1 MSLPPFRKVDFV
13 ETRVNVER
21 RDDGSIVLENPHP
34 MGDPAANVIEPLKK
48 WAAEAPDRVWLAKR
62 RAPEPGQEF
71 GEWETVTYAQAYD
84 RVRRIAQALI
94 DRGVGPCKPLMILSG
109 NSLEHAMM
117 TYGAMATGAAAVPV
131 SPSYSLISSDYAKL
145 RYVFELIEPQAI
157 FVQDGVMF
165 EKAMGAL
172 DVENLSL
179 IHAENPGPAFHGS
192 TSYEDLLK
200 TEPTDAVDAAY
211 EALDYDTVAKY
222 LFTSG
227 STGMPKAVITTHR
240 MMCVNAVMATKL
252 IQEGPDDPPPTLV
265 NWLPWNH
272 VFGGNAVLNNLLT
285 AGGTL
290 YIDGGRP
297 VAGQFAETVQN
308 LREVAP
314 TTYTN
319 VPAAYVMLIEE
330 LERDDVLAKNF
341 FSQLRS
347 MGYGGAALNQ
357 DLAERMQA
365 VAIRITGE
373 RILFTSGYGATET
386 APTIMNTHWETER
399 MGLLGL
405 PLPGVQ
411 IKLVPAGLKMEV
423 RVKGDCITPGYYKNP
438 EKTADAFDEE
448 GFYKLGDAAK
458 FVDEDDPKQGIVFDG
473 RVVEDFKLSSGTWV
487 NAGRMRVQ
495 AVEAGGG
502 LINDC
507 LVAGLDEPYVG
518 VLGFPN
524 LPACRKAAG
533 LADDTPADDVVRA
546 PGVLERI
553 AEGLREHNSR
563 NPGSSTQIHRALLL
577 AEPPS
582 LDAGELTDKGYIN
595 QSVSLTRRKDMVDK
609 LFADPPG
616 NDVVV
621 V

>member
-1 MSLPPFRKVDFV
+1 MDLPPFRKVNFV
-13 ETRVNVER
+13 ETRVDVER
-21 RDDGSIVLENPHP
+21 REDGSIVLENPHP

-48 WAAEAPDRVWLAKR
+48 WATETPDNVWLAKR
-62 RAPEPGQEF
+62 QAPKPGQTF
-71 GEWETVTYAQAYD
+71 GDWEKITYAQAYD

-94 DRGVGPCKPLMILSG
+94 DRGVGPGKPLMILSG
-109 NSLEHAMM
+109 NSLEHALM
-117 TYGAMATGAAAVPV
+117 TYGAILAGAPAVPV

-157 FVQDGVMF
+157 FVQDGAMF
-165 EKAMGAL
+165 EDAMSAL
-172 DVENLSL
+172 DMEDLSL
-179 IHAENPGPAFHGS
+179 IHVQNPAPAFQS
-192 TSYEDLLK
+192 TSYDDILK
-200 TEPTDAVDAAY
+200 TDPTDAVEARYDA
-211 EALDYDTVAKY
+211 LTYDTVAKY

-240 MMCVNAVMATKL
+240 MMCINSVMATRL
-252 IQEGPDDPPPTLV
+252 IETDPDEAPPTLI

-308 LREVAP
+308 LREIAP

-386 APTIMNTHWETER
+386 APTITSTHWETER

-405 PLPGVQ
+405 PLPGVK

-423 RVKGDCITPGYYKNP
+423 RVKGDCITPGYFRNP
-438 EKTADAFDEE
+438 EKTADAFDDE
-448 GFYKLGDAAK
+448 GYYKLGDAAK
-458 FVDEDDPKQGIVFDG
+458 FVDDNDPAQGLVFDG

-507 LVAGLDEPYVG
+507 LVAGLDQPYVG

-524 LPACRKAAG
+524 LAACRKAAG
-533 LADDTPADDVVRA
+533 LDDDTPADDVVRA

-553 AEGLREHNSR
+553 AEGLRAHNSR

-595 QSVSLTRRKDMVDK
+595 QSVSLSRRKAMVDK
-609 LFADPPG
+609 LFTDPPG

>member
-1 MSLPPFRKVDFV
+1 MALPPFRKVNFV
-13 ETRVNVER
+13 ETRVEVER
-21 RDDGSIVLENPHP
+21 RPDGSVVLENPHP
-34 MGDPAANVIEPLKK
+34 MGEPAANVLEPLRK

-62 RAPEPGQEF
+62 RPAGAGQTF
-71 GEWETVTYAQAYD
+71 GDWETVTYAQAWD

-94 DRGVGPCKPLMILSG
+94 DRGVGPGRPLMILSG
-109 NSLEHAMM
+109 NSLEHALM
-117 TYGAMATGAAAVPV
+117 TYGAILTGAPAVPV

-145 RYVFELIEPQAI
+145 RYCFELIEPAAI
-157 FVQDGVMF
+157 FMQDGAMF
-165 EKAMGAL
+165 EPALGAL
-172 DVENLSL
+172 DAEDLALVHVENP
-179 IHAENPGPAFHGS
+179 APAFHGS
-192 TSYEDLLK
+192 SYADLLA
-200 TEPTDAVDAAY
+200 TEPTSAVDHAY
-211 EALDYDTVAKY
+211 DALGWDTVAKY

-227 STGMPKAVITTHR
+227 STGMPKGVITTHR
-240 MMCVNAVMATKL
+240 MMCVNSVMASKL
-252 IQEGPDDPPPTLV
+252 IEQDPDDPPPTFV

-285 AGGTL
+285 QGGTL

-319 VPAAYVMLIEE
+319 VPAAYQMLIGE
-330 LERDDVLAKNF
+330 LERDDALAENF
-341 FSQLRS
+341 FSRLKS
-347 MGYGGAALNQ
+347 MGYGGAALSQ
-357 DLAERMQA
+357 DLAERMQK
-365 VAIRITGE
+365 VAIRTTGE

-405 PLPGVQ
+405 PLPGVR

-438 EKTADAFDEE
+438 EKTAEAFDEE
-448 GFYKLGDAAK
+448 GYYRLGDAAK
-458 FVDEDDPKQGIVFDG
+458 FVDEDDPAKGLVFDG
-473 RVVEDFKLSSGTWV
+473 RVVEDFKLSTGTWV
-487 NAGRMRVQ
+487 NAGRLRVQ
-495 AVEAGGG
+495 AVEAGQG
-502 LINDC
+502 LIDDC

-533 LADDTPADDVVRA
+533 LAEDAPADDVIRA
-546 PGVLERI
+546 PGVLERL
-553 AEGLREHNSR
+553 AEGLRDHNSR
-563 NPGSSTQIHRALLL
+563 NPGSSTQIHRALLM

-582 LDAGELTDKGYIN
+582 MDAGEITDKGYIN
-595 QSVSLTRRKDMVDK
+595 QAVSLARRKALVDK
-609 LFADPPG
+609 LFQDPPG

>member
-1 MSLPPFRKVDFV
+1 MDLPPFRKVNFV
-13 ETRVNVER
+13 ETRVDVER
-21 RDDGSIVLENPHP
+21 REDGSIVLENPHP

-48 WAAEAPDRVWLAKR
+48 WATETPDNVWLAKR
-62 RAPEPGQEF
+62 RAPKPGQTF
-71 GEWETVTYAQAYD
+71 GDWEKITYAQAYD

-94 DRGVGPCKPLMILSG
+94 DRGVGPGKPLMILSG
-109 NSLEHAMM
+109 NSLEHALM
-117 TYGAMATGAAAVPV
+117 TYGAILAGAPAVPV

-157 FVQDGVMF
+157 FVQDGAMF
-165 EKAMGAL
+165 EDAMSAL
-172 DVENLSL
+172 DMEDLSL
-179 IHAENPGPAFHGS
+179 IHVQNPAPAFQS
-192 TSYEDLLK
+192 TSYDDILK
-200 TEPTDAVDAAY
+200 TDPTDAVKARYDA
-211 EALDYDTVAKY
+211 LTYDTVAKY

-240 MMCVNAVMATKL
+240 MMCINSVMATRL
-252 IQEGPDDPPPTLV
+252 IETDPDDAPPTLI

-308 LREVAP
+308 LREIAP

-386 APTIMNTHWETER
+386 APTITSTHWETER

-405 PLPGVQ
+405 PLPGVK

-423 RVKGDCITPGYYKNP
+423 RVKGDCITPGYFRNP
-438 EKTADAFDEE
+438 EKTADAFDDE
-448 GFYKLGDAAK
+448 GYYKLGDAAK
-458 FVDEDDPKQGIVFDG
+458 FVDDNDPAQGLVFDG

-507 LVAGLDEPYVG
+507 LVAGLDQPYVG

-524 LPACRKAAG
+524 LAACRKAAG
-533 LADDTPADDVVRA
+533 LDDDTPADDVVRA

-553 AEGLREHNSR
+553 AEGLRAHNSR

-595 QSVSLTRRKDMVDK
+595 QSVSLSRRKAMVDK
-609 LFADPPG
+609 LFTDPPG

>member
-1 MSLPPFRKVDFV
+1 MGLPPFRKVNFV
-13 ETRVNVER
+13 ETRVTVER
-21 RDDGSIVLENPHP
+21 RDDGAIVLENPHP
-34 MGDPAANVIEPLKK
+34 MGDPASNVIEPLKT
-48 WAAEAPDRVWLAKR
+48 WAAECPDRVWLAKR
-62 RAPEPGQEF
+62 RAPKPGEAF
-71 GEWETVTYAQAYD
+71 GAWDKISYGQAYD
-84 RVRRIAQALI
+84 CVRRIAQGLM
-94 DRGVGPCKPLMILSG
+94 DRGVGPGKPLMILSG
-109 NSLEHAMM
+109 NSLEHALM
-117 TYGAMATGAAAVPV
+117 TYGAILAGAPAVPV

-157 FVQDGVMF
+157 FVQDGVQF
-165 EKAMGAL
+165 EDALGAL
-172 DVENLSL
+172 DVEDLSL
-179 IHAENPGPAFHGS
+179 IHVEKPSQAFQS
-192 TSYEDLLK
+192 TSYADLLK
-200 TEPTDAVDAAY
+200 TEVTPQVDASYA
-211 EALDYDTVAKY
+211 ALTYDTVAKY

-240 MMCVNAVMATKL
+240 MMCINSVMATKL
-252 IQEGPDDPPPTLV
+252 IDTDPDDPPPTLV

-297 VAGQFAETVQN
+297 IPGQFGETVQN

-319 VPAAYVMLIEE
+319 VPAAYGMLVEE
-330 LERDDVLAKNF
+330 LERDDDLARNF

-357 DLAERMQA
+357 DLAERMQK

-386 APTIMNTHWETER
+386 APTITSTHWETER

-423 RVKGDCITPGYYKNP
+423 RVKGACITPGYYKNP
-438 EKTADAFDEE
+438 DKTADAFDSE
-448 GFYKLGDAAK
+448 GFYKLGDAAR
-458 FVDEDDPKQGIVFDG
+458 FVDDGDPAQGLVFDG
-473 RVVEDFKLSSGTWV
+473 RVVEDFKLASGTWV

-495 AVEAGGG
+495 AVEAGNG
-502 LINDC
+502 LIQDC
-507 LVAGLDEPYVG
+507 LVAGLDEAYVG
-518 VLGFPN
+518 ILGFPN
-524 LPACRKAAG
+524 VPACRKAAG
-533 LADDTPADDVVRA
+533 LDDDTPVDDVVRA
-546 PGVLERI
+546 PRVLERI
-553 AEGLREHNSR
+553 AEGLRAHNAR
-563 NPGSSTQIHRALLL
+563 HPGSSTQIHRAKLL
-577 AEPPS
+577 AAPPS

-595 QSVSLTRRKDMVDK
+595 QAVSLARRAEDVAR
-609 LFADPPG
+609 LFSDPPG

>member
-13 ETRVNVER
+13 ETRVDVER

-34 MGDPAANVIEPLKK
+34 MGDPAANVVEPLKK

-71 GEWETVTYAQAYD
+71 GEWETITYAQAYD

-94 DRGVGPCKPLMILSG
+94 DRGVGPGKPLMILSG

-172 DVENLSL
+172 DVENLNL
-179 IHAENPGPAFHGS
+179 IHVENPGPAFHGS
-192 TSYEDLLK
+192 TSYDDVLK
-200 TEPTDAVDAAY
+200 TEPTNAVDAAY
-211 EALDYDTVAKY
+211 DALSYDTVAKY

-240 MMCVNAVMATKL
+240 MMCVNAVMGTKL
-252 IQEGPDDPPPTLV
+252 IEEGPDDPPPTLV

-330 LERDDVLAKNF
+330 LERDDALATNF

-347 MGYGGAALNQ
+347 MGYGGAALSQ

-458 FVDEDDPKQGIVFDG
+458 FVDENDPKQGIVFNG

-563 NPGSSTQIHRALLL
+563 NPGSSTQIRRALLL

-609 LFADPPG
+609 LFTDPPG

>member
-1 MSLPPFRKVDFV
+1 MDLPPFRKVNFV
-13 ETRVNVER
+13 ETRVDVER
-21 RDDGSIVLENPHP
+21 REDGSIVLENPHP

-48 WAAEAPDRVWLAKR
+48 WATETPDNVWLAKR
-62 RAPEPGQEF
+62 RAPKPGQTF
-71 GEWETVTYAQAYD
+71 GDWEKITYAQAYD

-94 DRGVGPCKPLMILSG
+94 DRGVGPGKPLMILSG
-109 NSLEHAMM
+109 NSLEHALM
-117 TYGAMATGAAAVPV
+117 TYGAILAGAPAVPV

-145 RYVFELIEPQAI
+145 RYVFDLIEPQAI
-157 FVQDGVMF
+157 FVQDGAMF
-165 EKAMGAL
+165 EDAMSAL
-172 DVENLSL
+172 DMEDLSL
-179 IHAENPGPAFHGS
+179 IHVQNPAPAFQS
-192 TSYEDLLK
+192 TSYDDILK
-200 TEPTDAVDAAY
+200 TDPTGAV
-211 EALDYDTVAKY
+211 EARYDVLTYDTVAKY

-240 MMCVNAVMATKL
+240 MMCINSVMATRL
-252 IQEGPDDPPPTLV
+252 IETDPDEAPPTLI

-308 LREVAP
+308 LREIAP

-386 APTIMNTHWETER
+386 APTITSTHWETER

-405 PLPGVQ
+405 PLPGVK

-423 RVKGDCITPGYYKNP
+423 RVKGDCITPGYFRNP
-438 EKTADAFDEE
+438 EKTADAFDDE
-448 GFYKLGDAAK
+448 GYYKLGDAAK
-458 FVDEDDPKQGIVFDG
+458 FVDDNDPAQGLVFDG

-507 LVAGLDEPYVG
+507 LVAGLDQPYVG

-524 LPACRKAAG
+524 LAACRKAAG
-533 LADDTPADDVVRA
+533 LDDDTPADDVVRA

-553 AEGLREHNSR
+553 AEGLRAHNSR

-595 QSVSLTRRKDMVDK
+595 QSVSLSRRKAMVDK
-609 LFADPPG
+609 LFTDPPG

>member
-1 MSLPPFRKVDFV
+1 MNLPPFRKVNFV
-13 ETRVNVER
+13 ETRVDVER
-21 RDDGSIVLENPHP
+21 RADGSIVLENPHP
-34 MGDPAANVIEPLKK
+34 IGDPAANVIEPLKK
-48 WAAEAPDRVWLAKR
+48 WAAETPDNVWLAKR
-62 RAPEPGQEF
+62 RAPKPGQKF
-71 GEWETVTYAQAYD
+71 GDWETVTYAQAYE
-84 RVRRIAQALI
+84 RVCRIAQALI
-94 DRGVGPCKPLMILSG
+94 DRGVGPGKPLMILSG
-109 NSLEHAMM
+109 NSLEHALM
-117 TYGAMATGAAAVPV
+117 TYGAILAGAPAVPV

-145 RYVFELIEPQAI
+145 RYVFELIKPQAI
-157 FVQDGVMF
+157 FVQDGLMF
-165 EKAMGAL
+165 EDALGAL
-172 DVENLSL
+172 EVEDLSL
-179 IHAENPGPAFHGS
+179 IHVENPAPAFHG
-192 TSYEDLLK
+192 TSYADILK
-200 TEPTDAVDAAY
+200 TEPTDAVQKSYDA
-211 EALDYDTVAKY
+211 LTYDTVAKY

-240 MMCVNAVMATKL
+240 MMCINAVMASALVEKAPDEEPPVL
-252 IQEGPDDPPPTLV
+252 I

-272 VFGGNAVLNNLLT
+272 VFGGNAVINNLLT
-285 AGGTL
+285 VGGTL
-290 YIDGGRP
+290 YVDGGRP
-297 VAGQFAETVQN
+297 VAGQFAETLQN

-330 LERDDVLAKNF
+330 LERDDELAKNF
-341 FSQLRS
+341 FSRLQS
-347 MGYGGAALNQ
+347 MGYGGAALSQ

-458 FVDEDDPKQGIVFDG
+458 FVDENDPKQGLVFDG

-495 AVEAGGG
+495 AVEAGNG

-518 VLGFPN
+518 ILGFPN
-524 LPACRKAAG
+524 LPACRKVA
-533 LADDTPADDVVRA
+533 
-546 PGVLERI
+546 
-553 AEGLREHNSR
+553 
-563 NPGSSTQIHRALLL
+563 
-577 AEPPS
+577 
-582 LDAGELTDKGYIN
+582 
-595 QSVSLTRRKDMVDK
+595 
-609 LFADPPG
+609 
-616 NDVVV
+616 
-621 V
+621 

>member
-1 MSLPPFRKVDFV
+1 MSLPPFRKVNFV
-13 ETRVNVER
+13 ETRVDVER
-21 RDDGSIVLENPHP
+21 RDDGSVVLENPHP
-34 MGDPAANVIEPLKK
+34 MGDAAANVIEPLKK
-48 WAAEAPDRVWLAKR
+48 WAAEKPDQVWLAKR
-62 RAPEPGQEF
+62 RPPKAGETF
-71 GEWETVTYAQAYD
+71 GEWETVTFAEAYD

-94 DRGVGPCKPLMILSG
+94 DRGVGPGKPLMILSG
-109 NSLEHAMM
+109 NSIEHALM
-117 TYGAMATGAAAVPV
+117 TYGAILTGAPAVPV

-157 FVQDGVMF
+157 FVQDGLMF
-165 EKAMGAL
+165 EDAMGAL
-172 DVENLSL
+172 DVEKLAL
-179 IHAENPGPAFHGS
+179 IHVEKPAPAFHGS
-192 TSYEDLLK
+192 TSYEDLLA

-211 EALDYDTVAKY
+211 DALTYDTVAKY

-240 MMCVNAVMATKL
+240 MMCVNSVMASKL
-252 IQEGPDDPPPTLV
+252 IEEDEDEPAPTLV

-297 VAGQFAETVQN
+297 VPGQFAETVQN

-319 VPAAYVMLIEE
+319 VPAAYTMLIEE
-330 LERDDVLAKNF
+330 LEKDDALAKNF

-365 VAIRITGE
+365 VAIRVTGE

-405 PLPGVQ
+405 PLPGVK

-438 EKTADAFDEE
+438 EKTAEAFDEE
-448 GFYKLGDAAK
+448 GYYRLGDAAK
-458 FVDEDDPKQGIVFDG
+458 FVDDNDPKQGLVFNG

-495 AVEAGGG
+495 AVEAGNG

-518 VLGFPN
+518 ILGFPN

-533 LADDTPADDVVRA
+533 LADDTPAEDVVRA
-546 PGVLERI
+546 QGVLERI
-553 AEGLREHNSR
+553 AEGLKAHNAK
-563 NPGSSTQIHRALLL
+563 NPGSSTQIHRAILL

-595 QSVSLTRRKDMVDK
+595 QSVSLSRRADKVAK

>member
-48 WAAEAPDRVWLAKR
+48 WASEAPDRVWLAKR

-71 GEWETVTYAQAYD
+71 GEWETITYAQAYD

-94 DRGVGPCKPLMILSG
+94 DRGVGPGKPLMILSG

-131 SPSYSLISSDYAKL
+131 SPSYSLISSDFAKL

-179 IHAENPGPAFHGS
+179 IHVENPGPAFHGS
-192 TSYEDLLK
+192 TSYDDLLK
-200 TEPTDAVDAAY
+200 TAPTEAVDAAY

-252 IQEGPDDPPPTLV
+252 IEEGPDDQPPTLV

-290 YIDGGRP
+290 YID
-297 VAGQFAETVQN
+297 
-308 LREVAP
+308 
-314 TTYTN
+314 
-319 VPAAYVMLIEE
+319 
-330 LERDDVLAKNF
+330 
-341 FSQLRS
+341 
-347 MGYGGAALNQ
+347 
-357 DLAERMQA
+357 
-365 VAIRITGE
+365 
-373 RILFTSGYGATET
+373 
-386 APTIMNTHWETER
+386 
-399 MGLLGL
+399 
-405 PLPGVQ
+405 
-411 IKLVPAGLKMEV
+411 
-423 RVKGDCITPGYYKNP
+423 
-438 EKTADAFDEE
+438 
-448 GFYKLGDAAK
+448 
-458 FVDEDDPKQGIVFDG
+458 
-473 RVVEDFKLSSGTWV
+473 
-487 NAGRMRVQ
+487 
-495 AVEAGGG
+495 
-502 LINDC
+502 
-507 LVAGLDEPYVG
+507 
-518 VLGFPN
+518 
-524 LPACRKAAG
+524 
-533 LADDTPADDVVRA
+533 
-546 PGVLERI
+546 
-553 AEGLREHNSR
+553 
-563 NPGSSTQIHRALLL
+563 
-577 AEPPS
+577 
-582 LDAGELTDKGYIN
+582 
-595 QSVSLTRRKDMVDK
+595 
-609 LFADPPG
+609 
-616 NDVVV
+616 
-621 V
+621 